1 MKIFAIVALGIAL
14 TGCATRAQNFIAGA
28 AVGAIIADHANQ
40 PRAVYVPPPTIRCYD
55 RYLGRDVY
63 GRTVYQQVCRT
74 Y

>member
-28 AVGAIIADHANQ
+28 AVGAVIADHASRPRMHCYNQ
-40 PRAVYVPPPTIRCYD
+40 YI
-55 RYLGRDVY
+55 GRDAY
-63 GRTVYQQVCRT
+63 GRTVYNQVCQT